1 MIQILL
7 VPTKMVGTRG
17 KARDFMQLL
26 EYFYDRNNDI
36 VNYHQRKFNLPD
48 RDKILL
54 YGSPA
59 SGKTSLVLD
68 YLMNYDLE
76 LTLYIDFQD
85 PKFQFRDMME
95 EDVEGFVEANEIE
108 ILVLDHYEHEYFE
121 KLPKVKKLIIVSN
134 TYYKYIENFH
144 SLYLPLLDY
153 EEFFS
158 FQKRGTE
165 KQIFNLFLKQGTLP
179 QLALQTT
186 PKEQLFLQFIKSHF
200 SKSEQKLLTILAHFN
215 GATVT
220 THQIYTYAKERYKIS
235 KDLIYKQIKHF
246 QEQDIIIFIE
256 EFNSS
261 KQKKLLFF
269 DFALAKYLTLT
280 QGFQRQ
286 FETMVALSL
295 TKHNIHFKSF
305 GTSGFITY
313 RKQLIIP
320 APFESEERFW
330 KKAHNRFSSY
340 KKTDIK
346 KIIVIT
352 VNAQYE
358 FKIENIEFE
367 ALPFYEWVVIND
379 EE

>member
-1 MIQILL
+1 
-7 VPTKMVGTRG
+7 
-17 KARDFMQLL
+17 MQLL

-36 VNYHQRKFNLPD
+36 LSYQQRKFNLPEEN
-48 RDKILL
+48 KIIL
-54 YGSPA
+54 YGSPS

-68 YLMNYDLE
+68 YLMNFDPE
-76 LTLYIDFQD
+76 SILYIDFQD

-121 KLPKVKKLIIVSN
+121 KLPKAQKLIIVSN
-134 TYYKYIENFH
+134 TYYVYEKEFH
-144 SLYLPLLDY
+144 YLQLPLLDY

-179 QLALQTT
+179 QLALQTS
-186 PKEQLFLQFIKSHF
+186 PKEQLFLSFIKSHF
-200 SKSEQKLLTILAHFN
+200 NESEQKLLAVLAYFN

-220 THQIYTYAKERYKIS
+220 THQIYTHAKERYKIS
-235 KDLIYKQIKHF
+235 KDIIYKQVKSF
-246 QEQDIIIFIE
+246 QEQGIITFIE
-256 EFNSS
+256 EFKSE

-286 FETMVALSL
+286 FETMIALSL
-295 TKHNIHFKSF
+295 FKHNISFKAFRS
-305 GTSGFITY
+305 SGYITHINH
-313 RKQLIIP
+313 LVIP
-320 APFESEERFW
+320 APFENEEIFW
-330 KKAHNRFSSY
+330 KKAHKYFNSY
-340 KKTDIK
+340 KKADIE
-346 KIIVIT
+346 KIIIVTI
-352 VNAQYE
+352 NAQYE
-358 FKIENIEFE
+358 FAIEDIKFE